1 MGKHEAADQVQPSHH
16 RVDRDV
22 MLATRP
28 TTLMSSGHLLER
40 RPSADAVTAHI
51 YAVLRTVVVPSTQ

>member
-40 RPSADAVTAHI
+40 WPSADAVTAHI
-51 YAVLRTVVVPSTQ
+51 YAVQ